1 MKNAARQETELTRM
15 PPTSGPRMDV
25 AAEEPAQMPNARP
38 CSSPSKL
45 AVMMD
50 NEAGTTS
57 APAAPWRMRNRIS
70 CSMFG
75 ARPHRSE
82 VTPKPTRPIAYIR
95 RRP

>member
-50 NEAGTTS
+50 NEAGTTALQRLPGGCGTESAAPCS
-57 APAAPWRMRNRIS
+57 APGRT
-70 CSMFG
+70 G
-75 ARPHRSE
+75 AR
-82 VTPKPTRPIAYIR
+82 
-95 RRP
+95 